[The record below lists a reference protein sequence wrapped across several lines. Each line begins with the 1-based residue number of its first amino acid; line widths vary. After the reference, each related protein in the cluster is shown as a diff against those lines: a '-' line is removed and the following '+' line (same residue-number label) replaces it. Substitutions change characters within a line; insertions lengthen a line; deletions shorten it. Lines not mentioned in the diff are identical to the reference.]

1 MKAVLT
7 GASGG
12 IGLALFQAMADAGFD
27 VACCGRQENEKLR
40 QEMELRNA
48 TGARHR
54 MIELDLQSDESIAV
68 ALRQIEAWS
77 ELRIDVLVNNAGIA
91 FGALASMT
99 KVDDLRRV
107 FQVNFFGTLQI
118 TQHLSRLIAR
128 NGGGRIVNMASN
140 AGVRAD
146 RGTLAYGCSKAALI
160 HATRILAVEL
170 AAQHIAV
177 NAVAPSVVDTPMRD
191 QMDKRALDRIL
202 EMTATGQLV
211 TVDEVVR
218 VVLFLACD
226 APLALTGE
234 ILSIDGGM
242 SS

>member
-27 VACCGRQENEKLR
+27 VACCGRRESAELR
-40 QEMELRNA
+40 QKIERLNA
-48 TGARHR
+48 AGACHR
-54 MIELDLQSDESIAV
+54 MVELDLECDESIMT
-68 ALRQIEAWS
+68 ALKQIEAWS
-77 ELRIDVLVNNAGIA
+77 ELRIDVLINNAGVA

-99 KVDDLRRV
+99 KTQDLRRV
-107 FQVNFFGTLQI
+107 LQVNFIGALQMI
-118 TQHLSRLIAR
+118 QRLSRLMAR
-128 NGGGRIVNMASN
+128 NGGGRIINMASN
-140 AGVRAD
+140 AGIRSD

-177 NAVAPSVVDTPMRD
+177 NAVAPSVVDTPMKD

-226 APLALTGE
+226 APLSLTGE

-242 SS
+242 SA